1 MLLVANAADS
11 TLAIVDA
18 ATLRLVGHVS
28 TGEEPHEV
36 VTSPDGRF
44 AFVSNYGTS
53 TRPGSTL
60 SVIDV
65 IARKEVRR
73 VDLGALLRPHGLYRS
88 DGKIYFTAGGSR
100 AVARYDPDQG
110 RVDWM
115 MGTGQDVS
123 HLLVVTDNGR
133 KIYTSNMG
141 SNTVTVLTFHDG
153 LPPRLP
159 AEQGSPAIK
168 QMSTGGGPE
177 ALDLSPD
184 GRELWVA
191 NHHDGTISIIDTAD
205 DRVRESVGKVAA
217 FPIRLKFTPDGRR
230 VLICDMKQGEL
241 VVLDAARRE
250 VIRRVAVGGAALG
263 LAVAP
268 DGERAFVSD
277 ALNNRVFA
285 VDLQTLSVVGSVATG
300 RQPDGLTVVSVRQ

>member
-1 MLLVANAADS
+1 MHRLHDKRRWNVPVTFLFLIAGWAGSAAVRGQETATPLLLVANAADS

-18 ATLRLVGHVS
+18 ATLRLVGHVP

-36 VTSPDGRF
+36 VGSADGRF
-44 AFVSNYGTS
+44 AFVSNYGTGA
-53 TRPGSTL
+53 RPGSTL
-60 SVIDV
+60 SVVDL

-88 DGKIYFTAGGSR
+88 GGKVYFTAAGSR

-110 RVDWM
+110 KVDWM

-123 HLLVVTDNGR
+123 HLLVVADDGR
-133 KIYTSNMG
+133 RIYASNMG
-141 SNTVTVLTFHDG
+141 SNTVTVLTFQDG
-153 LPPRLP
+153 PPPRLP

-168 QMSTGGGPE
+168 QISTGSGPE

-191 NHHDGTISIIDTAD
+191 NHDGTISIIDTTG
-205 DRVRESVGKVAA
+205 DRVSESVAKVAA
-217 FPIRLKFTPDGRR
+217 FPIRLKFTTDGR

-241 VVLDAARRE
+241 GPGRPYA
-250 VIRRVAVGGAALG
+250 
-263 LAVAP
+263 
-268 DGERAFVSD
+268 S
-277 ALNNRVFA
+277 FA
-285 VDLQTLSVVGSVATG
+285 ST
-300 RQPDGLTVVSVRQ
+300 

>member
-1 MLLVANAADS
+1 MHRLHDNRRWNVPVAFLFLAVGWVGSAAVRGQEHAAPMLLVANAADS

-100 AVARYDPDQG
+100 TVARYDPHQG

-168 QMSTGGGPE
+168 QISTGSGPE

-184 GRELWVA
+184 GRELRGSSA
-191 NHHDGTISIIDTAD
+191 S
-205 DRVRESVGKVAA
+205 RERVAA
-217 FPIRLKFTPDGRR
+217 PSLRAPRGKPAQYAPRPDR
-230 VLICDMKQGEL
+230 
-241 VVLDAARRE
+241 ARS
-250 VIRRVAVGGAALG
+250 GA
-263 LAVAP
+263 
-268 DGERAFVSD
+268 
-277 ALNNRVFA
+277 
-285 VDLQTLSVVGSVATG
+285 
-300 RQPDGLTVVSVRQ
+300 